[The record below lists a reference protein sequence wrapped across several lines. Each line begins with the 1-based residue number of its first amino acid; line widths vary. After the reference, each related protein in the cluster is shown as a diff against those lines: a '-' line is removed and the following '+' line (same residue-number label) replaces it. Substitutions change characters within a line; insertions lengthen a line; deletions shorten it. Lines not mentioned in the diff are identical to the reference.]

1 MDLLSCSQ
9 LSSITYTRHM
19 SCFLCELLN
28 FFFVFFFR
36 SFCSACVSL
45 ENSARQETTK
55 KSRKINKQNVTVWIV
70 AVSMRFSFIKLEEEE
85 RILASFL
92 FTLSHAEGERKFG
105 MMKFF
110 SYFFIFLP
118 KKKISRDEQLF
129 HFSFNS
135 QLSPLLTPSTSCP
148 HLSHRHH
155 HHLASTPKL
164 HNETARAK
172 TSHNFLTTFAS
183 PLLSRQPT
191 PPLNYSGSPGCARRR
206 AGVRTLFR

>member
-92 FTLSHAEGERKFG
+92 FTLSHAEGERKFR

-110 SYFFIFLP
+110 SYFLFFYLRKRFHETSNFSIFLSTLNSRLCSHRQRLVLTSHTVIII
-118 KKKISRDEQLF
+118 ISPQPPNCIMKQRARKPLITF
-129 HFSFNS
+129 S
-135 QLSPLLTPSTSCP
+135 QLSP
-148 HLSHRHH
+148 HLFSLVNRHH
-155 HHLASTPKL
+155 RST
-164 HNETARAK
+164 TQV
-172 TSHNFLTTFAS
+172 
-183 PLLSRQPT
+183 RQVAP
-191 PPLNYSGSPGCARRR
+191 A
-206 AGVRTLFR
+206 VEQE